1 MTARLLLKG
10 FEVELF
16 TGRQDGSVVGCADD
30 IARAFPGFMLEPDRR
45 NLEYATAPEA
55 SYEHLLCQLLQPR
68 RQLRPWL
75 AQRQLTLLP
84 GSCLSL
90 GESGWVERSDPDN
103 PYHTYIEQHYG
114 SRVVTASVHLNF
126 GIPHHEQLMG
136 ACRLLRCEAA
146 LLLALSASSPFLDG
160 QDTGFHSQRW
170 RQLPI
175 TPSPVPLF
183 RDYRHYVSWM
193 EEQLERRTMFNVRHL
208 WCSVRPNGNQRPY
221 DLNRIELRI
230 CDLLDDPM
238 DLLAIAAFCELRLQQ
253 LLAAPEQH
261 DPLRAST
268 LDAAALAN
276 LADQND
282 QAAAHG
288 SLHARLRRWQDGAAT
303 TATAWLEDSLHH
315 LAEPARQYGLEP
327 WLRHLRLVMKEG
339 NRSMRWLRRFRA
351 GESIRSIMQKDAL
364 AMERREREL
373 ALQICEHKRQSLSA
387 LLRSRGPVGLR

>member
-1 MTARLLLKG
+1 MTAKLLLKG

-16 TGRQDGSVVGCADD
+16 TGRPDGCVVGCADD

-55 SYEHLLCQLLQPR
+55 DYEHQLCQLLQPR

-75 AQRQLTLLP
+75 EQRQLTLLP

-90 GESGWVERSDPDN
+90 GESSRVERSDPHN
-103 PYHTYIEQHYG
+103 PYHAYIEQHYG

-126 GIPHHEQLMG
+126 GFTHHEQLMA

-175 TPSPVPLF
+175 TPAPVPLF
-183 RDYRHYVSWM
+183 RNHQHYVGWV
-193 EEQLERRTMFNVRHL
+193 EEQLKQGTMFNVRHL

-230 CDLLDDPM
+230 CDLLEDPM
-238 DLLAIAAFCELRLQQ
+238 DLLALTAFCELRLLQ
-253 LLAAPEQH
+253 LMAAPEHH
-261 DPLRAST
+261 DPLLASAFDAET
-268 LDAAALAN
+268 LVT
-276 LADQND
+276 LADHND
-282 QAAAHG
+282 QAAARA
-288 SLHARLRRWQDGAAT
+288 SLHAQLRHWRDGTAT
-303 TATAWLEDSLHH
+303 TAIEWLEDSLRD

-327 WLRHLRLVMKEG
+327 WLGHLRLLMKEG
-339 NRSMRWLRRFRA
+339 NRAMRWLRRYRA
-351 GESIRSIMQKDAL
+351 GESIRSIIQKDAL
-364 AMERREREL
+364 AMELREREL
-373 ALQICEHKRQSLSA
+373 ALQICEHKSRSLAAIMGSK
-387 LLRSRGPVGLR
+387 SPVGLR

>member
-16 TGRQDGSVVGCADD
+16 TGRPDGNVVGCADEV
-30 IARAFPGFMLEPDRR
+30 ARAFPGFMLEPDRR

-55 SYEHLLCQLLQPR
+55 NYEHQLCQLLQPR

-84 GSCLSL
+84 GSCLAL
-90 GESGWVERSDPDN
+90 GISGGVERSDPEN

-126 GIPHHEQLMG
+126 GIPHREQILA

-170 RQLPI
+170 RQLPV

-193 EEQLERRTMFNVRHL
+193 EEQLQRGTMFNERHL
-208 WCSVRPNGNQRPY
+208 WCSVRPNGNRRPY
-221 DLNRIELRI
+221 DLNRVELRI
-230 CDLLDDPM
+230 CDLLDNPV
-238 DLLAIAAFCELRLQQ
+238 DLLAIAAFCELRLLQ

-261 DPLRAST
+261 DPLVASD
-268 LDAAALAN
+268 LDAVALAD
-276 LADQND
+276 LADRND
-282 QAAAHG
+282 QAAARA
-288 SLHARLRRWQDGAAT
+288 SLHARLHHWRDGAAT
-303 TATAWLEDSLHH
+303 TAMDWLDDSLHD
-315 LAEPARQYGLEP
+315 LWEPARQYGLEP
-327 WLRHLRLVMKEG
+327 WLRHLRQLMKEG
-339 NRSMRWLRRFRA
+339 NRSMGWLRRYRA
-351 GESIRSIMQKDAL
+351 GESIRSILQKDAL
-364 AMERREREL
+364 TMEWREREL
-373 ALQICEHKRQSLSA
+373 ALQVCEHKRQSLTA
-387 LLRSRGPVGLR
+387 LMRSRDPVGLC